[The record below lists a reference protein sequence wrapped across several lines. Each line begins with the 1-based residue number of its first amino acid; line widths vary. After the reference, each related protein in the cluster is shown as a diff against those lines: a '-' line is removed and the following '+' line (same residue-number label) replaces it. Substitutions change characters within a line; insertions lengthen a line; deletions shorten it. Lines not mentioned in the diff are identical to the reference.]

1 LCGFEIWKF
10 QPFVIKSQKPPPI
23 PEDIE
28 KLKEIASKSFEIIE
42 RQQPEIFGTNSECAI
57 KLRCPFCNSEFTGH
71 ESSGCFHY
79 IILPMN
85 CPVCEFPSN
94 IIRALM
100 EQCKKTRK

>member
-1 LCGFEIWKF
+1 MKLYGFWGWMFRPIVTKR
-10 QPFVIKSQKPPPI
+10 QTPPPI

-28 KLKEIASKSFEIIE
+28 KLKKMARERFEIIE
-42 RQQPEIFGTNSECAI
+42 RQQPENFAITSECAI
-57 KLRCPFCNSEFTGH
+57 KLRCPFCKSEFTGH

-94 IIRALM
+94 IIRALIG
-100 EQCKKTRK
+100 QLKKQ